1 MRINSLKNQK
11 FISKKILTISKMIL
25 KTVKVSDK
33 GQIAIPLDVRE
44 EAGIDKG
51 DTLIIIQEEGKLL
64 LEKTSEKMKDDF
76 KDILKLSEHSLKE
89 VWDNKQDDIWN
100 EYLKK

>member
-1 MRINSLKNQK
+1 
-11 FISKKILTISKMIL
+11 MIL

-33 GQIAIPLDVRE
+33 GQIAIPQDVRE
-44 EAGIDKG
+44 KAGINKG
-51 DTLIIIQEEGKLL
+51 DILIIIQEDNKLL

-89 VWDNKQDDIWN
+89 VWDNEQDNIWN